1 MPWASGFHL
10 VVQGPKVG
18 SGALGDGVHQVV
30 EGAASFHDGSDSFTM
45 TLRDDGE
52 YDLEPVGQDAKD
64 VLHDPSITQ
73 PIVGNAL
80 FMIEVSSA
88 VPAAS

>member
-1 MPWASGFHL
+1 M
-10 VVQGPKVG
+10 
-18 SGALGDGVHQVV
+18 
-30 EGAASFHDGSDSFTM
+30 
-45 TLRDDGE
+45 

-73 PIVGNAL
+73 PIVENAL